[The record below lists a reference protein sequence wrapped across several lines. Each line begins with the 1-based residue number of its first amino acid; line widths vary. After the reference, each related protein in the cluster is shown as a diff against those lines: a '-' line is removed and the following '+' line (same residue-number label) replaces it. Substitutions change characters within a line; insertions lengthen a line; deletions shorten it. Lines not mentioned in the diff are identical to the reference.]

1 MSGIGPGT
9 FERFLRITLPLSGI
23 NFLTQCARAGLAVV
37 GPVLAVEYG
46 LSATELGLLSA
57 VLFALYGLA
66 QLPVGVALDLYGPR
80 RVQCVL
86 AATAAVGFLMFA
98 HADGLTGFAVARA
111 VIGVGVA
118 AGLMGLMK
126 GVSQWFPRSRLAAM
140 TGIGL
145 LVGGLGGMAATTP
158 VAMLMPVIGWRGV
171 FVIFA
176 GIAVAVSMWNFLS
189 LRDPP
194 GFKRPARTLGD
205 EIVLLGRVFRDRHFW
220 RYTPM
225 VAFLSVLNFT
235 YQSLWAGPWLRDVAG
250 LDGFA
255 RADSLALYALGMM
268 IGSAVFGQLA
278 SRLTEK
284 GVRPIAVPAVC
295 SAVLLVVQLVLV
307 LEPTGR
313 WQVTVLW
320 MVFGA
325 FASSGSAG
333 YAAIANAFPAELTG
347 RVTTAINATMLATV
361 FVLQYV
367 IGWILDQWPRTAS
380 GGWDAQGYAWAV
392 GLTLAMQALATAW
405 ALRKGGA

>member
-9 FERFLRITLPLSGI
+9 GVRFLRITLPLAGM

-46 LSATELGLLSA
+46 FTATELGLLSA
-57 VLFALYGLA
+57 VLFAFYGLS
-66 QLPVGVALDLYGPR
+66 QLPVGLALDIFGPR
-80 RVQCVL
+80 RVQSVMAMT
-86 AATAAVGFLMFA
+86 AATGFLLFSF
-98 HADGLTGFAVARA
+98 ADGLTGFAIARA
-111 VIGVGVA
+111 VTGVGVA

-126 GVSQWFPRSRLAAM
+126 GISQWFPRTRLAAM

-145 LVGGLGGMAATTP
+145 VVGGLGGLAATTP
-158 VAMLMPVIGWRGV
+158 VAALMPVIGWRGV

-176 GIAVAVSMWNFLS
+176 GIAVAVAIWNGLS

-194 GFKRPARTLGD
+194 GFRRPDRSLRA
-205 EIVLLGRVFRDRHFW
+205 EIVLLGRVLTDRNFW

-250 LDGFA
+250 LDTVA
-255 RADSLALYALGMM
+255 RANTLAVYAMGMM
-268 IGSAVFGQLA
+268 LGSAVFGQLS

-284 GVRPIAVPAVC
+284 GIRPIAVPAVC
-295 SAVLLVVQLVLV
+295 SVVLLAIQAFLV
-307 LEPTGR
+307 LEPVGR
-313 WQVTVLW
+313 WQVTLLW

-325 FASSGSAG
+325 FASSGPAG

-361 FVLQYV
+361 FVLQYA

-392 GLTLAMQALATAW
+392 GLTLGLQALATAW
-405 ALRKGGA
+405 ALRRG